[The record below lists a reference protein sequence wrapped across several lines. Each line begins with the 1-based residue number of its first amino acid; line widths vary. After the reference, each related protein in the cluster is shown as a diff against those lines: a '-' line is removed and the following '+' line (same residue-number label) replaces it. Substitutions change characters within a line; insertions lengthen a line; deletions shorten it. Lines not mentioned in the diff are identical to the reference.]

1 MMKWLTRPNTSDAAI
16 VTPIIRAPATAFFHI
31 QAIPTAVRE
40 YRAQL
45 VFERARVRDKRELAR
60 FGTGE
65 VASGLADL

>member
-40 YRAQL
+40 YRAQP
-45 VFERARVRDKRELAR
+45 VFERAEFETNESCPIRN
-60 FGTGE
+60 GE